1 MGICVIIYICIYIY
15 VCMYQSDKSR
25 LSTWNH
31 PVDFDP
37 NLTVQ
42 WQSETVVLHDGPCH
56 CLDLSVVT
64 AETSCGMTMNLAG
77 YKVTIKSQ
85 QGKTWIVLDATIN
98 IKKPQLSHPL
108 VDSMVWT
115 TTESVQGFVE
125 FVVIPKNHQTVMVPR
140 ENPNH
145 FECDLHFLWCSI
157 LYHGNLARKLQKDVY
172 MHSWMQ

>member
-1 MGICVIIYICIYIY
+1 MGICVIIYISVYIYMCVY

-98 IKKPQLSHPL
+98 IKSHNCHIHLLIQWYELPLKAFKGSLSSL
-108 VDSMVWT
+108 WSQRIIRLSWFCGKI
-115 TTESVQGFVE
+115 QIILN
-125 FVVIPKNHQTVMVPR
+125 VISIFCGVP
-140 ENPNH
+140 
-145 FECDLHFLWCSI
+145 FSI
-157 LYHGNLARKLQKDVY
+157 MAT
-172 MHSWMQ
+172 